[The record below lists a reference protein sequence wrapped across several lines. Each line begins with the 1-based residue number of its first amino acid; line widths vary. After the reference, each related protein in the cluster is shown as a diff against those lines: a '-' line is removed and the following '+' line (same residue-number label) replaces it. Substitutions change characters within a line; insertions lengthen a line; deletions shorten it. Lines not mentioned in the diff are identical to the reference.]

1 MRGWG
6 LFSSLWWVIQVTEKR
21 GGFTILLD
29 STSPWFCK
37 GDEPHNAGV
46 DVRSYLVP
54 QLFVRLIPST
64 RTAINFL
71 TATGQKCTDLHQ
83 GEVEYCKICHNLLN
97 PYAEFILLSD
107 TLGVSSLV
115 NIINNAKPP
124 GATEATVLGPFFT
137 EDAHDSNTIHIF
149 DNLLIINIS
158 D

>member
-1 MRGWG
+1 M
-6 LFSSLWWVIQVTEKR
+6 
-21 GGFTILLD
+21 
-29 STSPWFCK
+29 
-37 GDEPHNAGV
+37 
-46 DVRSYLVP
+46 RSYLVP
-54 QLFVRLIPST
+54 QLFVRLIPGT

-83 GEVEYCKICHNLLN
+83 GEVECCEICHILLS

-149 DNLLIINIS
+149 DNLLTFNIS